1 MSDIKRTMIAGTGSY
16 VPERLLTNAD
26 LESMVETSDE
36 WIRTRTGIE
45 ERHIASPEQA
55 TSDLAYMAACRAI
68 ESAGI
73 TAADIGLIV
82 VGTVTPDHLFPNTAC
97 ILQQRIGAC
106 NAFCFDIEAA
116 CSGLLYAMTVA
127 DGLLKCK
134 PSLQYALVIG
144 AEKLSG
150 LVNWQDRNTCV
161 LFGDGAGAVVL
172 KISDGERGIIGS
184 ELHSDGAHTSLLKTE
199 AGGSRLP
206 LTAENINDNLQC
218 ISMAGREVFKLAVNA
233 MVESSQKVLADHNM
247 SASDLRWVVPHQA
260 NARIIKAVAQ
270 RLEVTE
276 EQVYMNVNRYG
287 NTSSAS
293 IGLCLDEINRNGLV
307 KPGDKV
313 LLTSFGAGMTWGSL
327 LIQW

>member
-1 MSDIKRTMIAGTGSY
+1 MSEIKRTMIAGTGSY

-26 LESMVETSDE
+26 LEGMVETSDE

-45 ERHIASPEQA
+45 ERHIAAPEQA
-55 TSDLAYMAACRAI
+55 TSDLAFQAAQRAL

-73 TAADIGLIV
+73 SADELGLII
-82 VGTVTPDHLFPNTAC
+82 VGTVTPDHFFPNTAC
-97 ILQQRIGAC
+97 ILQQKLGAA

-127 DGLLKCK
+127 DSLLKTK
-134 PSLQYALVIG
+134 GALKYALVIG

-172 KISDGERGIIGS
+172 KVTDVDRGIIGS
-184 ELHSDGAHTSLLKTE
+184 ELRSDGVHTSLLKAE

-233 MVESSQKVLADHNM
+233 MVDSSLKVLAEHNM
-247 SASDLRWVVPHQA
+247 SAADLRWIVPHQA

-270 RLEVTE
+270 RLEASE

-293 IGLCLDEINRNGLV
+293 IGLCLDEMNRKGLV